1 MITPSYGLTA
11 TERVLPRLAL
21 DFTTASLDSRVT
33 FTRTGNTATV
43 TNSSGYVVPI
53 NADLPRFDFDPITLL
68 CKGLLVEELRLN
80 MLTYSSQFNNVAW
93 TKDNFRG
100 TFATNAISPDGTTTA
115 QTLTA
120 GSANFGYAYRSVTTI
135 ISTYYSFSI
144 YAKAGTSNFAYIQI
158 MGSGLSYINLTT
170 LQISAAAGTTVTA
183 TSVGNGWVRIVGI
196 RPAAGLSS
204 LIVFGGSN
212 ASGSQAFT
220 SGNTILVWGAQLE
233 EGAFATS
240 FIPTE
245 LLTVT
250 RNADVATMTG
260 TNFSSWYNAT
270 EGGAVVQVL
279 PSTISGTR
287 PAVEFDDNTA
297 NESITLRGVA
307 ADPQLFVVDGGA
319 TQATLDAGTITANTL
334 YKLGGA
340 WKESSFAVALNGAA
354 AVTQASGTFPTATQ
368 ARLGSDGTNYL
379 NGHLQSLRFCP
390 QRLTNA
396 EVQAFSK

>member
-1 MITPSYGLTA
+1 MGCKMITPSFSLTA

-21 DFTTASLDSRVT
+21 DFTTSTLDPRVT

-43 TNSSGYVVPI
+43 INSSGLVALI
-53 NADLPRFDFDPITLL
+53 NADLPRFDFDPTTLV
-68 CKGLLVEELRLN
+68 CKGLLIEEARTNLCL
-80 MLTYSSQFNNVAW
+80 YSSNLSQSPTWSGGRGGAASFPVVTANYAVA
-93 TKDNFRG
+93 
-100 TFATNAISPDGTTTA
+100 PDGTTTA
-115 QTLTA
+115 TRIQLSLGGGTTTSDFTWQVQILT
-120 GSANFGYAYRSVTTI
+120 
-135 ISTYYSFSI
+135 
-144 YAKAGTSNFAYIQI
+144 GTSCF
-158 MGSGLSYINLTT
+158 GSFWIKTADNSTKTIHLR
-170 LQISAAAGTTVTA
+170 SATSTSITVTG
-183 TSVGNGWVRIVGI
+183 TWTRYSWNVGTLLGNQFGVGL
-196 RPAAGLSS
+196 R
-204 LIVFGGSN
+204 GGQTPTNSDT
-212 ASGSQAFT
+212 ADL
-220 SGNTILVWGAQLE
+220 LVWGAQLE
-233 EGAFATS
+233 TGAFPTS
-240 FIPTE
+240 YIPTE
-245 LLTVT
+245 LLAVT

-260 TNFSSWYNAT
+260 TNFSDWYNAT

-340 WKESSFAVALNGAA
+340 WKASSFAVAVNGAA

-379 NGHLQSLRFCP
+379 NGHLQSLRFWP